1 MVRWSGIRFAAA
13 VALALSVC
21 ACAATG
27 SAPTVPVAT
36 AAPAATGRFYT
47 LGAKIIDPTGKVF
60 VARGANINGPAYYF
74 RNDPIENPGPLGM
87 SSLDMIAIPMTSPC
101 PPPAAG

>member
-1 MVRWSGIRFAAA
+1 MVRWAGIRSAAA
-13 VALALSVC
+13 VALALS

-27 SAPTVPVAT
+27 SPPTDPVAT
-36 AAPAATGRFYT
+36 ATPAATGRFYT
-47 LGAKIIDPTGKVF
+47 LGARIIDPKGKVF

-74 RNDPIENPGPLGM
+74 RNDPIDNPGPLGM
-87 SSLDMIAIPMTSPC
+87 SSLDMIATPMTSPC